1 MILGL
6 RRDAAGL
13 LNIEGNMHASDFSDD
28 WADSEGVEYSVKAI
42 GDTLLIGEMEAAT
55 DGIEMATISICEV
68 ATAVRM
74 RNALDKWI
82 RQRQG
87 INVDTVISEIVNV
100 QIEELPGL

>member
-1 MILGL
+1 MSNG
-6 RRDAAGL
+6 
-13 LNIEGNMHASDFSDD
+13 DFTDD

-42 GDTLLIGEMEAAT
+42 GDTLLIGEMEAAA
-55 DGIEMATISICEV
+55 DGIEMSCVSICEV

-87 INVDTVISEIVNV
+87 INVDTVISDFIVNQQV
-100 QIEELPGL
+100 EDLTGL